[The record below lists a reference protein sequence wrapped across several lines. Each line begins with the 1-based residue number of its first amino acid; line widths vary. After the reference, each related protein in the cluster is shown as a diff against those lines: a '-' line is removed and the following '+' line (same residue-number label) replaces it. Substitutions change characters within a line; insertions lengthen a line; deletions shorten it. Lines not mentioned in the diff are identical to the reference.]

1 MTTTNLIRTCKR
13 LVLLC
18 LLASIGGASL
28 LHAQPGPLRGSVTDD
43 RKARKLLEAGD
54 ARLDADEKQKALE
67 LWQTV
72 LDQFPASKVR
82 FDAHMRIGEHLL
94 TSKGA
99 YDEARK
105 HFEAV
110 AVEVNRDDSMRAT
123 ATLKQGV
130 CFFEARLY
138 GKCFKTLRKVI
149 EEFPTSEEV
158 NRAYYYIGLGHFR
171 QGHYSR
177 AIESLEKVGTA
188 FSDKDKGMEKVEAG
202 KRLFVKIEDAD
213 LAILARDE
221 VVKVLCST
229 TRGDEETLVCQAVG
243 RNSRIVLGSLATR
256 LGKVAKGNG
265 VLEVGGGDVVEVSY
279 LDEHTASKEF
289 DKKRLKQVQ
298 VVGQG
303 KVAIMDGSY
312 RDTLRGVVL
321 GKIVN
326 LQVNDPDGDVS
337 DDPDSITASIE
348 VRRRKTPEEIDE
360 EIAALVASGA
370 IAEPEEGADPLD
382 PSSFDGEEGPKIDKF
397 KTVDVVSVKLEEAP
411 PPDPVA
417 AFEEEDGEGEA
428 EDASPEGEGEAPA
441 PEAPAAPET
450 ETPAVPEGESPASP
464 EGEASAEPGEEPAEG
479 LTFEADGADGG
490 LSLELVDDGTIHT
503 GLFRGV
509 VAIENAEEVKKDDK
523 LQALPGDLVR
533 IVYHDKL
540 NVTKDER
547 EVTASAKCIEGNVG
561 GVRVT
566 KTRIDDEELRLRTEL
581 KTAAALAE
589 IGNHYKEFGL
599 AEKAEGKYREA
610 LAVGEDTA
618 KAARKLGGRILE
630 ESYVGLWKIYFAMGN
645 YGAATAMSRRL
656 QNEFPES
663 PFVDDAIL
671 QQANVARE
679 RGDLKTAIALY
690 KGLTTLKNSELRGE
704 GQFGIAECY
713 EQMALAAGAGK
724 GDGYFEQSFRA
735 YQAVF
740 ENFPESGRVGDAVAK
755 MANYYYRKKDYRRAI
770 DVFENVLSD
779 HPDAGFLD
787 VILFNYGRCLYRVN
801 RKQDARIQFDQIIEE
816 FPDSN
821 LATEAKRIS
830 EALAKAGY

>member
-1 MTTTNLIRTCKR
+1 MF
-13 LVLLC
+13 VL
-18 LLASIGGASL
+18 AVPTFTSGQA
-28 LHAQPGPLRGSVTDD
+28 GPMRGSITED

-54 ARLDADEKQKALE
+54 ARLEADEKQKALE
-67 LWQTV
+67 IWQTV
-72 LDQFPASKVR
+72 LDQFPRSKVR

-110 AVEVNRDDSMRAT
+110 AEEGNSDDAMRAT
-123 ATLKQGV
+123 GTLKQGI
-130 CFFEARLY
+130 CFYEARIY
-138 GKCFKTLRKVI
+138 GKCFKVLRKVI
-149 EEFPTSEEV
+149 EDFPASEEV
-158 NRAYYYIGLGHFR
+158 NRAYYYIGLGHFK

-188 FSDKDKGMEKVEAG
+188 FSEKEKGMEKVEAG

-213 LAILARDE
+213 LAILAQEE
-221 VVKVLCST
+221 VVEVLCST
-229 TRGDEETLVCQAVG
+229 KRGDQEKVNCRAVG
-243 RNSRIVLGSLATR
+243 RNSRIVLGSLPTR

-265 VLEVGGGDVVEVSY
+265 FLEVGGGDVVDVTY
-279 LDEHTASKEF
+279 VDKHTASKEF
-289 DKKRLKQVQ
+289 EKKRLKQVQ

-303 KVAIMDGSY
+303 KASIMDGSY

-326 LQVNDPDGDVS
+326 LQVDDPDGDLS
-337 DDPDSITASIE
+337 DDSDSLSAVLE
-348 VRRRKTPEEIDE
+348 VRRRKSPEELDE
-360 EIAALVASGA
+360 EIATLVASGA
-370 IAEPEEGADPLD
+370 IAAPEEGKDPLSLLALD
-382 PSSFDGEEGPKIDKF
+382 SEDGPKIDKF
-397 KTVDVVSVKLEEAP
+397 KTVDTIVVKLNEVTLSEP
-411 PPDPVA
+411 EPVSA
-417 AFEEEDGEGEA
+417 VGDEPA
-428 EDASPEGEGEAPA
+428 EDEDSADGD
-441 PEAPAAPET
+441 APET
-450 ETPAVPEGESPASP
+450 LPSKGENLEGNEKTPELDEDEPEAILISP
-464 EGEASAEPGEEPAEG
+464 E
-479 LTFEADGADGG
+479 L
-490 LSLELVDDGTIHT
+490 LEDDTIHS
-503 GLFRGV
+503 GVFRGV
-509 VAIENAEEVKKDDK
+509 VAIENQAEVKKDDK
-523 LQALPGDLVR
+523 LQALPGDYVR
-533 IVYHDKL
+533 IKYSDQL
-540 NVTKDER
+540 NVTKDPR

-566 KTRIDDEELRLRTEL
+566 KTRIDDEELRLSTEL

-589 IGNHYKEFGL
+589 IGNHYREFGL
-599 AEKAEGKYREA
+599 ADKAKTKYQEA
-610 LAVGEDTA
+610 LAIGEDTA

-630 ESYVGLWKIYFAMGN
+630 ESYVGLWKIYFAMEN

-671 QQANVARE
+671 QQAKVAQE
-679 RGDLKTAIALY
+679 RGDLKTAIALF
-690 KGLTTLKNSELRGE
+690 KGLTTLKESELRGE

-713 EQMALAAGAGK
+713 EQMAVDAGPIK
-724 GDGYFEQSFRA
+724 GEGYFEQAFRA
-735 YQAVF
+735 YQVVF
-740 ENFPESGRVGDAVAK
+740 ENYPESGRVGDAVAK

-770 DVFENVLSD
+770 DVFENVLGD

-801 RKQDARIQFDQIIEE
+801 RKGDARRQFDQIIEE

-830 EALAKAGY
+830 DALAKAGY

>member
-1 MTTTNLIRTCKR
+1 M
-13 LVLLC
+13 
-18 LLASIGGASL
+18 SL
-28 LHAQPGPLRGSVTDD
+28 LRPPFLSLLMFVLAVPTFTSGQAGPMRGSVTED

-54 ARLDADEKQKALE
+54 ARLEADEKQKALE
-67 LWQTV
+67 IWQTV
-72 LDQFPASKVR
+72 LDQFPRSKVR

-110 AVEVNRDDSMRAT
+110 AEEGNSDDAMRAT
-123 ATLKQGV
+123 GTLKQGI
-130 CFFEARLY
+130 CFYEARIY
-138 GKCFKTLRKVI
+138 GKCFKVLRKVI
-149 EEFPTSEEV
+149 EDFPASEEV
-158 NRAYYYIGLGHFR
+158 NRAYYYIGLGHFK

-188 FSDKDKGMEKVEAG
+188 FSEKEKGMEKVEAG

-213 LAILARDE
+213 LAILAQEE
-221 VVKVLCST
+221 VVEVLCST
-229 TRGDEETLVCQAVG
+229 KRGDQEKVNCRAVG
-243 RNSRIVLGSLATR
+243 RNSRIVLGSLPTR

-265 VLEVGGGDVVEVSY
+265 FLEVGGGDVVDVTY
-279 LDEHTASKEF
+279 VDKHTASKEF
-289 DKKRLKQVQ
+289 EKKRLKQVQ

-303 KVAIMDGSY
+303 KASIMDGSY

-326 LQVNDPDGDVS
+326 LQVDDPDGDLS
-337 DDPDSITASIE
+337 DDSDSLSAVLE
-348 VRRRKTPEEIDE
+348 VRRRKSPEELDE
-360 EIAALVASGA
+360 EIATLVASGA
-370 IAEPEEGADPLD
+370 IAAPEEGKDPLSLLALD
-382 PSSFDGEEGPKIDKF
+382 SEDGPKIDKF
-397 KTVDVVSVKLEEAP
+397 KTVDTIVVKLNELTLAEPEAVSVVG
-411 PPDPVA
+411 D
-417 AFEEEDGEGEA
+417 
-428 EDASPEGEGEAPA
+428 
-441 PEAPAAPET
+441 
-450 ETPAVPEGESPASP
+450 
-464 EGEASAEPGEEPAEG
+464 EPAEG
-479 LTFEADGADGG
+479 EDSADDDAPETLPSKGENLEGNEKTPELDEAEAEAI
-490 LSLELVDDGTIHT
+490 LISPELLEDDTIHS
-503 GLFRGV
+503 GVFRGV
-509 VAIENAEEVKKDDK
+509 VAIENQAEVKKDDK
-523 LQALPGDLVR
+523 LQALPGDYVR
-533 IVYHDKL
+533 ITYSDKL
-540 NVTKDER
+540 NVTKDPR

-566 KTRIDDEELRLRTEL
+566 KTRIDDEELRLSTEL

-599 AEKAEGKYREA
+599 ADKAKTKYQEA
-610 LAVGEDTA
+610 LAIGEDTA

-630 ESYVGLWKIYFAMGN
+630 ESYVGLWKIYFAMEN

-671 QQANVARE
+671 QQAKVAQE
-679 RGDLKTAIALY
+679 RGDLKTAIALF
-690 KGLTTLKNSELRGE
+690 KGLTTLKESELRGE

-713 EQMALAAGAGK
+713 EQMAVDAGPIK
-724 GDGYFEQSFRA
+724 GEGYFEQAFRA
-735 YQAVF
+735 YQVVF
-740 ENFPESGRVGDAVAK
+740 ENYPESGRVGDAVAK

-770 DVFENVLSD
+770 DVFENVLGD

-801 RKQDARIQFDQIIEE
+801 RKGDARRQFDQIIEE

-830 EALAKAGY
+830 DALAKAGY

>member
-1 MTTTNLIRTCKR
+1 MTATNQIRTCKR
-13 LVLLC
+13 LVLFC
-18 LLASIGGASL
+18 LLASIGGVSH
-28 LHAQPGPLRGSVTDD
+28 LHAQPGPLRGSVKED
-43 RKARKLLEAGD
+43 REARKKIEAGD
-54 ARLDADEKQKALE
+54 ARHDADEKQKALE
-67 LWQTV
+67 LWQSV
-72 LDQFPASKVR
+72 LDEYPNSKMR
-82 FDAHMRIGEHLL
+82 FAAHMRIGEHLL
-94 TSKGA
+94 TDKGA

-110 AVEVNRDDSMRAT
+110 ADEENQDDSMRAT

-188 FSDKDKGMEKVEAG
+188 FSEKDKGMEKVEAG

-213 LAILARDE
+213 LAILAQDE
-221 VVKVLCST
+221 MVKVLCVT

-243 RNSRIVLGSLATR
+243 RNSRIVLGSLPTR

-265 VLEVGGGDVVEVSY
+265 ALEVGGGDVVEVSY

-289 DKKRLKQVQ
+289 DKKRLKRVQ

-337 DDPDSITASIE
+337 DEPDSITASIE
-348 VRRRKTPEEIDE
+348 VRRRKTGDEIDE
-360 EIAALVASGA
+360 ELAELVASGA
-370 IAEPEEGADPLD
+370 IEEPEDGADPLD
-382 PSSFDGEEGPKIDKF
+382 FSSLDGEEGPKIDKF
-397 KTVDVVSVKLEEAP
+397 KTVDVVSVKLEETP
-411 PPDPVA
+411 PPARA
-417 AFEEEDGEGEA
+417 AFEDIEEEGEA
-428 EDASPEGEGEAPA
+428 EDASLEGEGDASE
-441 PEAPAAPET
+441 PEAST
-450 ETPAVPEGESPASP
+450 DTDSETPSTPKGADPARPKSADA
-464 EGEASAEPGEEPAEG
+464 ASAESGEDQAFEVEGGEE
-479 LTFEADGADGG
+479 G

-503 GLFRGV
+503 GLFRGL

-547 EVTASAKCIEGNVG
+547 QVTASAKCIEGNVG

-610 LAVGEDTA
+610 LVVGEDTA
-618 KAARKLGGRILE
+618 RAARKLGGRILE

-713 EQMALAAGAGK
+713 EQMAVAAGADK
-724 GDGYFEQSFRA
+724 GEGYFEQAFRA

-801 RKQDARIQFDQIIEE
+801 RKQDARTQFDQIIEE

-821 LATEAKRIS
+821 LAAEAKRIS